1 MLEVI
6 VYVLAVGSSL
16 SLMLWMEAVRGVD
29 YLKKKIV
36 NNRLA
41 VSQNSGE
48 SSPREKLG
56 EKKVI
61 FLSPPPPYG

>member
-29 YLKKKIV
+29 YLKKKKIV

-48 SSPREKLG
+48 SSLREKLG
-56 EKKVI
+56 KKSD
-61 FLSPPPPYG
+61 FSSPPPYG

>member
-48 SSPREKLG
+48 SSLREKLG
-56 EKKVI
+56 EKK
-61 FLSPPPPYG
+61 